1 VLLYVVVFSVLS
13 VVRYNTFHAYTFDLG
28 NITQAVWNT
37 AHGRWFET
45 SIDRA
50 TNVEL
55 IGSYLGAHVC
65 PILLFLALPYRL
77 CPDPRLLLILQ
88 SVALGTAAI
97 PLYWIAYWKTDQPSL
112 ALIVAFCYLAYP
124 ALGFLN
130 LFDFHPIVFSIPL
143 LFLAYWALLKEQT
156 TLFWV
161 VVLLALLTKEETIVP
176 IGTWGIISLLNRKRR
191 RIGLGLLMLAGVWA
205 FLCLSLI
212 VPYHNE
218 GQPYRFW
225 QLWSHLPGFPSQTSV
240 RGSVVA
246 MDFKV
251 IIPFLSH
258 LVLPL
263 WILPFLGPA
272 SLAVA
277 LPSFVYLLAGRE
289 PELHT
294 IGYHYPSVLIP
305 WLFLATVEGLQWL
318 RTFRFRPLGPTFYR
332 AAVACMLAGTV
343 GTNLLLNPIASYT
356 WQGAFRRDP
365 YHDQIVEAL
374 AKIPPEAGVATIN
387 RLGPQL
393 VNRRIL
399 VVLEYPPPLRL
410 EHVQMADY
418 VLLDL
423 VDCRAVVALDQRAE
437 YTDIVMRVLE
447 TGRFRIR
454 YWSDRILLL
463 ERGPASEEELTA
475 LTEYVTGLVE
485 QNRPCWP

>member
-1 VLLYVVVFSVLS
+1 
-13 VVRYNTFHAYTFDLG
+13 
-28 NITQAVWNT
+28 
-37 AHGRWFET
+37 
-45 SIDRA
+45 
-50 TNVEL
+50 
-55 IGSYLGAHVC
+55 
-65 PILLFLALPYRL
+65 LLFLALPYRL

-277 LPSFVYLLAGRE
+277 LPPFLCLPVGWEGAGVTHHWLSLSICAHPLALPGDGGGVAMAENLPFPSTWPYLLPCCRCLHAGG
-289 PELHT
+289 H
-294 IGYHYPSVLIP
+294 S
-305 WLFLATVEGLQWL
+305 
-318 RTFRFRPLGPTFYR
+318 
-332 AAVACMLAGTV
+332 
-343 GTNLLLNPIASYT
+343 
-356 WQGAFRRDP
+356 RD
-365 YHDQIVEAL
+365 
-374 AKIPPEAGVATIN
+374 
-387 RLGPQL
+387 
-393 VNRRIL
+393 
-399 VVLEYPPPLRL
+399 
-410 EHVQMADY
+410 
-418 VLLDL
+418 
-423 VDCRAVVALDQRAE
+423 
-437 YTDIVMRVLE
+437 
-447 TGRFRIR
+447 
-454 YWSDRILLL
+454 
-463 ERGPASEEELTA
+463 
-475 LTEYVTGLVE
+475 
-485 QNRPCWP
+485 